1 MEMIMNKV
9 SCSPPWQVVVLLSHH
24 LDPDT
29 LALASCVSKSWRQ
42 AMSSDHLWRRIC
54 QSHYPTLSSLHRLD
68 PSISYRRLF
77 SMARSS
83 YSGRSHAPPP
93 DPRVKLHHVSFVVD
107 VDIGSFRVLSL
118 VRPGDALH
126 VDPDGIF
133 RFDIDVGD
141 HSVTAPASEV
151 VRVGWWVVGR
161 EWTGVFGMVGDRA
174 KGRSMG
180 PSGRWFSEELPACG
194 CCMLGQAS
202 GLVAE
207 VGLGFGEG
215 GLGSK
220 EMVRLETVKLGLLS
234 VVSWRY
240 VSVNQGLRYL
250 QHFLLP

>member
-1 MEMIMNKV
+1 MEIMNRP
-9 SCSPPWQVVVLLSHH
+9 CSPPWQVVVLISHH

-29 LALASCVSKSWRQ
+29 LALASCVSKSWRL
-42 AMSSDHLWRRIC
+42 AMSSDDLWTRIC
-54 QSHYPTLSSLHRLD
+54 QSQYPTLSSLHRLD
-68 PSISYRRLF
+68 PSISHRRLF

-107 VDIGSFRVLSL
+107 VDIGSSRVLSL

-126 VDPDGIF
+126 VDPDGVF
-133 RFDIDVGD
+133 RFDIEVGD
-141 HSVTAPASEV
+141 SVTAPASEV

-161 EWTGVFGMVGDRA
+161 GWTGVFGMVGDGA

-194 CCMLGQAS
+194 CCMVGQAS

-215 GLGSK
+215 GGSK
-220 EMVRLETVKLGLLS
+220 EVVRLETVKLGLLS

>member
-1 MEMIMNKV
+1 M
-9 SCSPPWQVVVLLSHH
+9 
-24 LDPDT
+24 
-29 LALASCVSKSWRQ
+29 
-42 AMSSDHLWRRIC
+42 
-54 QSHYPTLSSLHRLD
+54 
-68 PSISYRRLF
+68 
-77 SMARSS
+77 
-83 YSGRSHAPPP
+83 
-93 DPRVKLHHVSFVVD
+93 
-107 VDIGSFRVLSL
+107 
-118 VRPGDALH
+118 
-126 VDPDGIF
+126 
-133 RFDIDVGD
+133 
-141 HSVTAPASEV
+141 TAPASEV

-161 EWTGVFGMVGDRA
+161 EWTGMFGMVGDGA

-207 VGLGFGEG
+207 VGLGFGEE

-250 QHFLLP
+250 QHFLLT